1 MGFSISL
8 IEPGFAL
15 GQQPNT
21 IFRGGFGI
29 GFAKLEGGLVDVLDF
44 PRALRPG
51 EQAFLDHTGF
61 KRWFL
66 QFTPDNE
73 VILKDGVFQVRAL
86 CVTRQFDRNVFSV
99 LTLITNACFTVL
111 SYQGIKIGA

>member
-1 MGFSISL
+1 M
-8 IEPGFAL
+8 
-15 GQQPNT
+15 
-21 IFRGGFGI
+21 FRGGFGI
-29 GFAKLEGGLVDVLDF
+29 GFAKLGGGLVDVLDF
-44 PRALRPG
+44 SRPLRPG
-51 EQAFLDHTGF
+51 EQAFLNHTGF

-86 CVTRQFDRNVFSV
+86 CVTRQFDRNVFVV
-99 LTLITNACFTVL
+99 LAFVTDARFTVL

>member
-8 IEPGFAL
+8 IEPGFAF

-21 IFRGGFGI
+21 IFRGSFGI
-29 GFAKLEGGLVDVLDF
+29 RFAKLGGGLVDVLDF
-44 PRALRPG
+44 PCALRPG
-51 EQAFLDHTGF
+51 KQAFLDHTGF
-61 KRWFL
+61 KRWFS

-86 CVTRQFDRNVFSV
+86 CVTRQFDRNVFVV
-99 LTLITNACFTVL
+99 LAFITDACFTVL
-111 SYQGIKIGA
+111 SYQGIEIGA